1 MNLSLI
7 GMGNV
12 GQELVRQT
20 IVYPQYSFVSV
31 ADTSCTVAKRGGFS
45 SEEMEEILKL
55 KEGGKKLEDYKNPDI
70 SFLADIEAPFRINK
84 YKPDILVDLSTSQT
98 YPILLNAIEHGLHV
112 VGSNKVPYAEV
123 SYDDYEILCE
133 TAKKKRKKIDNR
145 TTVSANLGVLT
156 RIREFARTAG
166 GVNLIRGSPSGT
178 MAYISWLINGN
189 SKVPFSNALK
199 EAKDKKYTEPHPRD
213 DIVGED
219 SRRKGVIM
227 SRTLG
232 FPIEMSDI
240 KVEKILPQELMSVSV
255 DEFMKGIEKIDGR
268 INRRVMEARNNDCVL
283 RYIAEL
289 DFVNKN
295 FEIGFKEIPVDDKI
309 TKSTGTDNSI
319 SIYPRRWNGKNITI
333 EGPGAGVEV
342 TAQGVLAGMDY
353 IYELYQR
360 T

>member
-7 GMGNV
+7 GMGSV

-20 IVYPQYSFVSV
+20 IVYPQYRFVSV
-31 ADTSCTVAKRGGFS
+31 ADTSCTVAKKGGFS
-45 SEEMEEILKL
+45 SEELEQILRLKESGKKL
-55 KEGGKKLEDYKNPDI
+55 KEYENSNA
-70 SFLADIEAPFRINK
+70 SFLGDIEAPFRMDK
-84 YKPDILVDLSTSQT
+84 YKPDILVDLSTFQT

-112 VGSNKVPYAEV
+112 VGSNKVPYSEV
-123 SYDDYEILCE
+123 SYDDYEKLFE
-133 TAKKKRKKIDNR
+133 AAQKKGRKIDNR

-166 GVNLIRGSPSGT
+166 GVSLIKGSPSGT
-178 MAYISWLINGN
+178 MAYISWLINGDN
-189 SKVPFSNALK
+189 NVPFSEALK
-199 EAKDKKYTEPHPRD
+199 DAREKKYTEPNPRD

-219 SRRKGVIM
+219 SRRKGVIK

-232 FPIEMSDI
+232 FPLEMSDI
-240 KVEKILPQELMSVSV
+240 RVEKIVPDELMYVSV

-268 INRRVMEARNNDCVL
+268 MSKRVMEAKNKGCVL

-289 DFVNKN
+289 DFENKN
-295 FEIGFKEIPVDDKI
+295 FEIGFKEVSVDEKI
-309 TKSTGTDNSI
+309 AKSTGTDNAI
-319 SIYPRRWNGKNITI
+319 SIFPRRWNGKSITI

-353 IYELYQR
+353 IYEIY
-360 T
+360 